1 MPKKFAGENS
11 KAVVAKARKQAVRDE
26 ESARKQKAMDDDY
39 WKDDDKQLAKKQQK
53 KVKNV
58 LSLISKY
65 NYTLHFEY

>member
-26 ESARKQKAMDDDY
+26 ESARKQKAMDDEY

-53 KVKNV
+53 KVEKQV
-58 LSLISKY
+58 WS
-65 NYTLHFEY
+65 